1 MANAVASEAQAFAYA
16 EITKAEKQEDGSLVI
31 YGRPSKEELDVDQQI
46 ADKEWLKQALPG
58 WFQWGNIREMH
69 APSAVGAADKLEF
82 DENDDPWIRAKIVD
96 PVAIKKIESGV
107 YKGLSIG
114 IKRPVIKRDP
124 QAPGGRIVGGEI
136 VEISV
141 VDRPAVPSA
150 KFDVMK
156 KMAGGDDEWL
166 DCQTGFVLKAAKSGE
181 DEEGPYDEEGNPI
194 LQPGHPR
201 DADEPPIE
209 DLLKEGDE
217 PVVLTQDSHSV
228 TVQVGRKIYRMPWD
242 MDEEGNIIIGDPEDV
257 TPWEEKGVS
266 TTGTK
271 AAKTL
276 RDAGLSFERLQN
288 LAKQRM
294 DIEHMGQDHWHYV
307 EATYPDLVI
316 VSCGWEDGAQL
327 YAVPFEILDT
337 ADGDADEDDYR
348 IGDPYP
354 VETRYVPKKTDDEKS
369 VRAVLMKTVDT
380 LGKSVW
386 STEYINDLPDSAFAY
401 IEPGGKKDDEGK
413 TTPRSLRHL
422 PYKDKDGKIDPA
434 HVRNALAHL
443 DQTDISDEAKAEA
456 RRKLIAAAKEVGIE
470 VSDEKNKET
479 EKATVL
485 NVDDLIKVAASEAVK
500 AAMDVANGQKVLCQQ
515 CKKTVTIT
523 KSLDGTELT
532 GGVRVKG
539 IADCGHTVHKF
550 VKDELIKADKTEKK
564 GDKEDEKKPDEKSEG
579 KDGEKKPEMS
589 TKPDEEKAAPPQ
601 DEPVKEPDGRDEDPD
616 KKRQDDEIEKRVRA
630 VLVKMGIL
638 KDANPDDT
646 ARAEETSQKL
656 IRDLR
661 DAHKAL
667 GDRIEECAMVLGG
680 DAGKAANPAGGPSRV
695 EGADP
700 REMIAALKKEV
711 RRLMDMIEDGEREMG
726 HSDREPTKPNLGDD
740 PVPPASKPRG
750 DGKINFTEGDF
761 KAVVADVVKS
771 MMADHAKAA
780 GATSSMDPV
789 DLGKAVGEVVKGV
802 LEPLVQR
809 LDRVEHMAQPN
820 PFVFEAEK
828 FFAMNGDATSSRAD
842 ALKNVREEMS
852 KLAPKDQERV
862 LAAAIAKARG
872 WA

>member
-1 MANAVASEAQAFAYA
+1 MADVAVTSDAQAFAYA
-16 EITKAEKQEDGSLVI
+16 EILKAEKQEDGSLVI

-46 ADKEWLKQALPG
+46 ADKDWLKQALPG

-82 DENDDPWIRAKIVD
+82 DENEDPWIRARIVD

-124 QAPGGRIVGGEI
+124 EAPGGRIVGGEI

-150 KFDVMK
+150 KFDVVK
-156 KMAGGDDEWL
+156 KMAGAQDEWL
-166 DCQTGFVLKAAKSGE
+166 DCQTGFVLKSAEG
-181 DEEGPYDEEGNPI
+181 EGPFDEDGNPI

-201 DADEPPIE
+201 DADEPPINE
-209 DLLKEGDE
+209 MLNDSDE

-242 MDEEGNIIIGDPEDV
+242 MDEEGNIIIGEPQDV
-257 TPWEEKGVS
+257 TPWEDAQEEVKQVEGDVD
-266 TTGTK
+266 K
-271 AAKTL
+271 A
-276 RDAGLSFERLQN
+276 
-288 LAKQRM
+288 M
-294 DIEHMGQDHWHYV
+294 
-307 EATYPDLVI
+307 
-316 VSCGWEDGAQL
+316 
-327 YAVPFEILDT
+327 
-337 ADGDADEDDYR
+337 
-348 IGDPYP
+348 
-354 VETRYVPKKTDDEKS
+354 
-369 VRAVLMKTVDT
+369 
-380 LGKSVW
+380 W
-386 STEYINDLPDSAFAY
+386 STEYINDLPDSSFAY
-401 IEPGGKKDDEGK
+401 IEPGGKKDEEGK

-434 HVRNALAHL
+434 HVRNALARL

-470 VSDEKNKET
+470 VSEEKNKET
-479 EKATVL
+479 EKATGL
-485 NVDDLIKVAASEAVK
+485 NVDDLIKAAASEAVK

-539 IADCGHTVHKF
+539 VADCGHTVHKF

-579 KDGEKKPEMS
+579 KGDEKKPERS
-589 TKPDEEKAAPPQ
+589 TEPDEEKAAPPQ

-638 KDANPDDT
+638 KDANPEDT
-646 ARAEETSQKL
+646 ARAEATSQKL

-667 GDRIEECAMVLGG
+667 GDRIEECAMALGG
-680 DAGKAANPAGGPSRV
+680 DSAGKAANPAGGPSRV

-740 PVPPASKPRG
+740 PVPPASKPKG
-750 DGKINFTEGDF
+750 DGNINFTEGDF

-842 ALKNVREEMS
+842 ALKNVQEEMR
-852 KLAPKDQERV
+852 KLNPKDQERV

>member
-1 MANAVASEAQAFAYA
+1 MADVAVANEAQAFAYA
-16 EITKAEKQEDGSLVI
+16 EILKAEKQEDGSLVI

-136 VEISV
+136 VEVSV

-166 DCQTGFVLKAAKSGE
+166 DCQTGFVLKAATGGE
-181 DEEGPYDEEGNPI
+181 GEEGPYDEDGNPI

-257 TPWEEKGVS
+257 TPWEDAQEEVKQVEGDTEK
-266 TTGTK
+266 
-271 AAKTL
+271 A
-276 RDAGLSFERLQN
+276 
-288 LAKQRM
+288 
-294 DIEHMGQDHWHYV
+294 
-307 EATYPDLVI
+307 
-316 VSCGWEDGAQL
+316 
-327 YAVPFEILDT
+327 
-337 ADGDADEDDYR
+337 
-348 IGDPYP
+348 
-354 VETRYVPKKTDDEKS
+354 
-369 VRAVLMKTVDT
+369 
-380 LGKSVW
+380 VW
-386 STEYINDLPDSAFAY
+386 STEYVNDLPDSSFAY
-401 IEPGGKKDDEGK
+401 IEPGGKKDEEGK

-434 HVRNALAHL
+434 HVRNALARL

-479 EKATVL
+479 EKATGL
-485 NVDDLIKVAASEAVK
+485 NLDDLIKAAASEAVK
-500 AAMDVANGQKVLCQQ
+500 AAMEAANGQKVLCQQ
-515 CKKTVTIT
+515 CKKTVTLT
-523 KSLDGTELT
+523 KSIDGTELP

-539 IADCGHTVHKF
+539 VADCGHTVHKF

-579 KDGEKKPEMS
+579 KGDEKKPEMS

-638 KDANPDDT
+638 KDANPEDT
-646 ARAEETSQKL
+646 ARAESTSQKL

-667 GDRIEECAMVLGG
+667 GDRIEECAMALGA
-680 DAGKAANPAGGPSRV
+680 DSAGKAANPAGGPSRV

-711 RRLMDMIEDGEREMG
+711 RRLMAMIEDGEREMG

-740 PVPPASKPRG
+740 PVPPASKPKG
-750 DGKINFTEGDF
+750 DGHIDFTEGDL
-761 KAVVADVVKS
+761 KAVVAEVVKS
-771 MMADHAKAA
+771 MVADNVKAA
-780 GATSSMDPV
+780 GATTSMDPV

-802 LEPLVQR
+802 LEPLVER
-809 LDRVEHMAQPN
+809 LNRVEHMAQPN

-842 ALKNVREEMS
+842 ALKAVREEMQ
-852 KLAPKDQERV
+852 KLNPKDQERV